1 MQFRAP
7 NIRVAHK
14 FPFRTR
20 PARRRLQFAL
30 MSALLTGF
38 EQRRAKPQTSPKIDF
53 QIGDALDLTMAQ
65 RLPAM
70 LIHRE
75 RRALQPAASI
85 QAVREVHRRNAG
97 VLQPLHSLLHGAN
110 TGSVSLRGSA
120 AAASTGALWAEPR
133 GTTCSLLHLQRASG
147 QQQPAGMSPTPQS
160 ASHAHLRVVAASAE
174 HNQGRRAV
182 PPVRTRFAA
191 QASHLV

>member
-1 MQFRAP
+1 
-7 NIRVAHK
+7 
-14 FPFRTR
+14 
-20 PARRRLQFAL
+20 
-30 MSALLTGF
+30 
-38 EQRRAKPQTSPKIDF
+38 
-53 QIGDALDLTMAQ
+53 
-65 RLPAM
+65 M

-97 VLQPLHSLLHGAN
+97 VLQPLHSLLYGAN

-133 GTTCSLLHLQRASG
+133 GTTCSLLHQQRASG
-147 QQQPAGMSPTPQS
+147 CNSNQLAVAHTAVSSTPQS
-160 ASHAHLRVVAASAE
+160 APHAHMRVVTASAE

-182 PPVRTRFAA
+182 PPIRTRFAA